1 MMRYST
7 IERHVTAWANT
18 DKAPCPPGEMA
29 RIFRG
34 MDEAVKN
41 AFSSGM
47 PEHEYNRYRDL
58 LIESYNHLS
67 RLLPCRY
74 YSLYLLRDV
83 CVTSA
88 TKEGLDKLREND
100 EWKDRPILL
109 GKMQGKPYELLD
121 GNHRLYLWH
130 EIGDNVRVPAVVIP
144 GDFRL

>member
-1 MMRYST
+1 MPT
-7 IERHVTAWANT
+7 W
-18 DKAPCPPGEMA
+18 EMA
-29 RIFRG
+29 RIFWGIDAAAGQAEVGR
-34 MDEAVKN
+34 DEN
-41 AFSSGM
+41 
-47 PEHEYNRYRDL
+47 PILYIDL
-58 LIESYNHLS
+58 CKLRIKAMSQLS
-67 RLLPCRY
+67 RLLPWRS
-74 YSLYLLRDV
+74 YSLFQLRDV

-130 EIGDNVRVPAVVIP
+130 EIGGNVRVPAVVIP